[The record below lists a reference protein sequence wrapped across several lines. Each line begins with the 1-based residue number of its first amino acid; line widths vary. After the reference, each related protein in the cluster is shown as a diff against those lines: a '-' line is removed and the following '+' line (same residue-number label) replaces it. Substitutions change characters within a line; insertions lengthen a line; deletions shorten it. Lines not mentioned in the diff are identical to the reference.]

1 MHRVAAARM
10 LVQSRRNPLP
20 LEEVERRLALAPE
33 TGDRALVLHNA
44 GYTEQSFKSA
54 VGRRD
59 WLNSDLFKN
68 YEIFLANR
76 PGKKRL
82 HRKARRRRI
91 AAGWLRSR

>member
-1 MHRVAAARM
+1 MNRVAAARM

-20 LEEVERRLALAPE
+20 LEVERRLALAPAQE
-33 TGDRALVLHNA
+33 DRALVLHNA

-59 WLNSDLFKN
+59 WLNSDLFKRW
-68 YEIFLANR
+68 ETLLANR

-82 HRKARRRRI
+82 YRKARRRRI
-91 AAGWLRSR
+91 AAGWLGSR